1 MSHYPFQLEPLPY
14 ACDALVPCLGP
25 ETVAIHHDRHQ
36 AAYVKN
42 LNKALENCPQ
52 LHRHPLE
59 AFLLNPGMIPA
70 SIRTAVCRN
79 AGGVYSHELYFDG
92 MTGCRKSTGPVGRLA
107 QAIDRCYGSFER
119 FRDVFTQT
127 ALSQFGS
134 RWAWLAACPDGGI
147 CVLSTSNQETP
158 LSRGLRPVLCVDV
171 WEHAYYLDHQN
182 RREAYL
188 DCWWGLVDWEFA
200 EENFLPCC
208 GGSASRPRSL

>member
-52 LHRHPLE
+52 LHCRTLE
-59 AFLLNPGMIPA
+59 QFLLYPGMIPA
-70 SIRTAVCRN
+70 PIRTAVCRN

-119 FRDVFTQT
+119 FRDVFT
-127 ALSQFGS
+127 LS
-134 RWAWLAACPDGGI
+134 LI
-147 CVLSTSNQETP
+147 
-158 LSRGLRPVLCVDV
+158 
-171 WEHAYYLDHQN
+171 HI
-182 RREAYL
+182 
-188 DCWWGLVDWEFA
+188 
-200 EENFLPCC
+200 
-208 GGSASRPRSL
+208 